1 MLYLCPGCLPSACS
15 RCRPVGAE
23 HPCKCQRPVELRSR
37 APPKPSGSL
46 WGGCKSWGCLS
57 KPLGLG
63 FCESWLSRRIPTPGL
78 MGWKYCKS
86 SPFSVLFWFFSPDV
100 CVFPLPSLAK
110 ASGAKAQDPG
120 TPRGRGKQS
129 TLNPQENGDR
139 KQTRRLGGRRKVCL
153 LAAAKG
159 RVSSGRSMDS
169 KRVLW
174 FQFGILSS
182 GPALLLV
189 RHGRDKEGLHSGCTQ
204 GSTPSCFQLAGWVS
218 LAPL

>member
-1 MLYLCPGCLPSACS
+1 MLLLLKQHEGRMVWCCTSVLVVCPGACS
-15 RCRPVGAE
+15 SCRPVGAE
-23 HPCKCQRPVELRSR
+23 HPCKHQQPVELRSR

-46 WGGCKSWGCLS
+46 WGGGCKSWGCLS

-120 TPRGRGKQS
+120 TPRGRGSKAPS
-129 TLNPQENGDR
+129 
-139 KQTRRLGGRRKVCL
+139 TRRKMGTESKHGG
-153 LAAAKG
+153 
-159 RVSSGRSMDS
+159 
-169 KRVLW
+169 W
-174 FQFGILSS
+174 E
-182 GPALLLV
+182 
-189 RHGRDKEGLHSGCTQ
+189 EG
-204 GSTPSCFQLAGWVS
+204 
-218 LAPL
+218 